1 MRHDTRLSRMLH
13 VLIHMDRH
21 SKRATSDTIA
31 QMLNTNAVVVR
42 RTMAG
47 LREHGYV
54 RSEQGH
60 GGGWELARTLASI
73 TVLDVYRAI
82 GEPPLFAIG
91 PSSDAPGCI
100 VEQAVDNA
108 IAGALQETETLLL
121 RRFGTI
127 TLADLACDFDRL
139 SDPQTLKGHPR
150 PLTTGRR
157 RHRNVDQA
165 EVGQGAGKAS
175 RAQP

>member
-31 QMLNTNAVVVR
+31 RMLNTNAVVVR

-47 LREHGYV
+47 LREQGYV
-54 RSEQGH
+54 RSEKGH
-60 GGGWELARTLASI
+60 GGGWELARTLAGI
-73 TVLDVYRAI
+73 TVLDVYQAI
-82 GEPPLFAIG
+82 GEPSLFAIG
-91 PSSDAPGCI
+91 PSSDDPGCI

-108 IAGALQETETLLL
+108 IAGALQEAETLLL

-127 TLADLACDFDRL
+127 TLADLARDFDRL
-139 SDPQTLKGHPR
+139 SGSQNSKDHPS
-150 PLTTGRR
+150 PLPMGRR
-157 RHRNVDQA
+157 RHRNANQA
-165 EVGQGAGKAS
+165 DVG
-175 RAQP
+175 